1 MYMLNRRVI
10 LASTAIGLCS
20 PLTHASSSLSDTLRI
35 AVPFPAG
42 GALDG
47 MARQFADAYRRATG
61 RNCIVDNKPGAATI
75 IAASEVSRA
84 KPDGSTL
91 LWTTGGHLTNA
102 VLMKKLPYDPLGGF
116 TPLTMVYSE
125 NGFAMLYRANGPF
138 KTVNDV
144 IEAARREP
152 GKLTYASAGNGNTTH
167 IVGALFAKNLG
178 LDMVHVPYKGTP
190 LMDIISGVVDIAFI
204 APSSVMQY
212 IESGRLKALVMSGT
226 KRSPMLPNVPSM
238 TDLGLPSIEVSAWL
252 GLLAPPGTPADVLTA
267 LYDGTT
273 NALADTQFRYAMQQ
287 RGNQVEGMPPDQFKA
302 LMEREYKRYKQILP
316 PLGIQMDI

>member
-1 MYMLNRRVI
+1 MLNRRTVLAGAAAA
-10 LASTAIGLCS
+10 LAS
-20 PLTHASSSLSDTLRI
+20 PLARATVALPETLRVV
-35 AVPFPAG
+35 VPFPAG

-47 MARQFADAYRRATG
+47 MARLFADAYRRATG

-125 NGFAMLYRANGPF
+125 NGFAMLYRANGPY
-138 KTVNDV
+138 KSVTDV

-178 LDMVHVPYKGTP
+178 LNMVHVPYKGTP
-190 LMDIISGVVDIAFI
+190 LMDIISGVVDITFI

-212 IESGRLKALVMSGT
+212 IESGRLKALVMSGA
-226 KRSPMLPNVPSM
+226 KRSPMLPDVPSM

-252 GLLAPPGTPADVLTA
+252 GLLAPPNTPADVLAA
-267 LYDGTT
+267 LYDGVSK
-273 NALADTQFRYAMQQ
+273 ALADPQFRGAMQQ

-302 LMEREYKRYKQILP
+302 LMDREYKRYKQILP